1 MTLEDL
7 AYVLA
12 STELPVTY
20 HSWHDVDGERP
31 SLPFITYQVAYSNNF
46 FADDK
51 VYLPVNHVD
60 ISLYTA
66 LKSPET
72 EARVEGALD
81 RADIPWNKT
90 ETFID
95 SEHCYQIIY
104 EIEV

>member
-1 MTLEDL
+1 MFWPRPNCRSHTIHGTTWT
-7 AYVLA
+7 A
-12 STELPVTY
+12 SVPPCL
-20 HSWHDVDGERP
+20 SSLIRWHTP
-31 SLPFITYQVAYSNNF
+31 TIF

-72 EARVEGALD
+72 EARVEEALD